1 MMLACLLTLVPAA
14 LADPGA
20 TPEPGPPEQESPSPT
35 GDFGQVAANAKRLY
49 IEGEHLDA
57 LNLFQAL
64 YLRLLNGEEPPW
76 DIAADTLI
84 FYGEVQYQL
93 GEQDAA
99 ALIFRWLLERD
110 PTYPI
115 SPYHHPLEVVGWFET
130 IRRAVL
136 EEIANR
142 PQVEAE
148 PPPAEVPP
156 ALPIAG
162 YLPFGVPQFAQ
173 KRPVAGLIFGALQL
187 GFGASSMLK
196 YAQLNRVNAVPPDGE
211 LHPLGWPSE
220 EIADRV
226 DRQRLLLQIPLVL
239 AFYGSW
245 LGSHV
250 EARSAWRR
258 QVVVQV
264 GPTPGAA
271 SGSGRPTGGLHLGL
285 RVGLGGPGGPG
296 PD

>member
-1 MMLACLLTLVPAA
+1 MLASLLALVPVAA
-14 LADPGA
+14 A
-20 TPEPGPPEQESPSPT
+20 EPGDPPEAGPAAQASASPT
-35 GDFGQVAANAKRLY
+35 GEFGEVAANAKRLY
-49 IEGEHLDA
+49 IEGAHLDA

-64 YLRLLNGEEPPW
+64 YVRLLNGEEPPW

-93 GEQDAA
+93 GEQDVAA
-99 ALIFRWLLERD
+99 QIFRWLLERD

-130 IRRAVL
+130 VRRTVL
-136 EEIANR
+136 EELASR
-142 PQVEAE
+142 PPEVE
-148 PPPAEVPP
+148 PPPPTEVPP
-156 ALPIAG
+156 ALPFTG
-162 YLPFGVPQFAQ
+162 YLPFGIPQFAQ
-173 KRPVAGLIFGALQL
+173 RRPVAGVVFGALQV
-187 GFGASSMLK
+187 GFGAGSMIK
-196 YAQLNRVNAVPPDGE
+196 YAQLNRVNYIPEKGE
-211 LHPLGWPSE
+211 LHPLGWTE
-220 EIADRV
+220 DEIPDRV

-258 QVVVQV
+258 QVVLQLS
-264 GPTPGAA
+264 PTPDAAA
-271 SGSGRPTGGLHLGL
+271 SSLRPVGGVQLWLGL
-285 RVGLGGPGGPG
+285 ALGGPGRPR